1 MADYLV
7 DWFSAFPCHLGKIQ
21 LRICFQCFNA
31 VFEGADIKWGAAG
44 HAFAF
49 SSTCLFFLVPGPA
62 LCVEGLEIRWAHVV
76 FPITSPPD
84 FFLPTSSMG
93 LAFGKIPL

>member
-31 VFEGADIKWGAAG
+31 VFEGADIKWGATG

-62 LCVEGLEIRWAHVV
+62 LCVEGLEIRWAHVI
-76 FPITSPPD
+76 FSNY
-84 FFLPTSSMG
+84 FS
-93 LAFGKIPL
+93 